1 MEWSVY
7 VIASIV
13 DPLTRGFLF
22 SLLAYPE
29 PQVTLADRTMGLA
42 VLMFALR
49 WRLEYLLNQLKKS
62 GDDEQKR
69 DESMQMIEYL
79 RKEIKYQVNVF
90 LQRTN
95 APATSTSVSDDAKA

>member
-1 MEWSVY
+1 MRRIPTVMAFSV
-7 VIASIV
+7 
-13 DPLTRGFLF
+13 
-22 SLLAYPE
+22 LALAAQK

-69 DESMQMIEYL
+69 DESMKMIEYL

>member
-1 MEWSVY
+1 MRRLPTVMAFSV
-7 VIASIV
+7 
-13 DPLTRGFLF
+13 
-22 SLLAYPE
+22 LALAAHK

-69 DESMQMIEYL
+69 DESMKMIEYL

-90 LQRTN
+90 LQRTS

>member
-1 MEWSVY
+1 MRRLPTVM
-7 VIASIV
+7 AFSI
-13 DPLTRGFLF
+13 
-22 SLLAYPE
+22 LALAAQK

-49 WRLEYLLNQLKKS
+49 WRLEYLLNQLKMS

-69 DESMQMIEYL
+69 EESMKMIEYL

-90 LQRTN
+90 LQRAN
-95 APATSTSVSDDAKA
+95 APATSTNVSHDAKA

>member
-1 MEWSVY
+1 MRRLPTVMAFSV
-7 VIASIV
+7 
-13 DPLTRGFLF
+13 
-22 SLLAYPE
+22 LALVAHKL
-29 PQVTLADRTMGLA
+29 QVTLADRTMGLA

-69 DESMQMIEYL
+69 DESMKMIEYL

-90 LQRTN
+90 LQRTS

>member
-1 MEWSVY
+1 MMRRLPTIMAFSV
-7 VIASIV
+7 
-13 DPLTRGFLF
+13 
-22 SLLAYPE
+22 LALAAPR

-69 DESMQMIEYL
+69 DESMKMIEYL